1 MNDIKRIV
9 SWDLKIE
16 VEWEDG
22 ITETLNF
29 PEHLARYVDEF
40 LTDIE
45 ESRVVRYEE
54 DGWTSDRFEP
64 AKEENHAI
72 T

>member
-16 VEWEDG
+16 IEWEDG

-29 PEHLARYVDEF
+29 PEHLAQYVDEF
-40 LTDIE
+40 LTEIE
-45 ESRVVRYEE
+45 ESRADRYAD
-54 DGWTSDRFEP
+54 DGWTSDKFEP
-64 AKEENHAI
+64 AKDGV
-72 T
+72 